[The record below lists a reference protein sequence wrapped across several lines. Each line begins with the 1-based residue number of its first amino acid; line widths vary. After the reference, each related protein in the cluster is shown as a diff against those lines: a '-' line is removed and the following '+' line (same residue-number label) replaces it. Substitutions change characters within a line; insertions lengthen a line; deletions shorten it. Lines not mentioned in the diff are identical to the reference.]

1 MTSRQTTLFDIEAII
16 PQKPTVT
23 CRSCAHR
30 QRWQCG
36 GSIIQYCG
44 VRKSNRTF
52 NGLLKT
58 KVTNPACAAYKPSDD
73 TRKDK

>member
-1 MTSRQTTLFDIEAII
+1 MEQLKLFPDDEIEVR
-16 PQKPTVT
+16 KPTKFCRT
-23 CRSCAHR
+23 CKHR

-52 NGLLKT
+52 NGLM
-58 KVTNPACAAYKPSDD
+58 KVQAKYPACAAYQPQEK
-73 TRKDK
+73 

>member
-1 MTSRQTTLFDIEAII
+1 MNTTHFDDVLFDIPEES
-16 PQKPTVT
+16 PPKPTTFCRT
-23 CRSCAHR
+23 CKHR

-52 NGLLKT
+52 NGLLKI
-58 KVTNPACAAYKPSDD
+58 KVTNPACAAYEKE
-73 TRKDK
+73 